1 MMKAVQAA
9 ALFLMMMMMM
19 MSSVSA
25 FLLPPSIND
34 STHADQVSPHLL
46 NNSDSTR
53 FESRQ
58 NVNNSLGD
66 IPGRGASNTMNGS
79 RSSAPR
85 SEEILQQ
92 PNKTDLDSTN
102 RMVGH
107 VLQSGGDE
115 RAGQSSYD
123 PFGHRK

>member
-79 RSSAPR
+79 RSSAPSLPVKR
-85 SEEILQQ
+85 CIL
-92 PNKTDLDSTN
+92 PTCLTANLGSS
-102 RMVGH
+102 
-107 VLQSGGDE
+107 LQGGDQK
-115 RAGQSSYD
+115 AGGATTD
-123 PFGHRK
+123 PLGIGKK